1 VVFGLPV
8 PTVAMLIAADI
19 FHVRCLLAAH
29 HSVLAHSNTLWQLQ
43 QGNLP
48 NAVVLSNLVLKTVM
62 SFQTGQAWDHINIK
76 QD

>member
-1 VVFGLPV
+1 VAFGLPV

-19 FHVRCLLAAH
+19 FHVHCLLAAH
-29 HSVLAHSNTLWQLQ
+29 HSVLAHSNTLWQRQ

-48 NAVVLSNLVLKTVM
+48 NAVVLFNLVLKTVM
-62 SFQTGQAWDHINIK
+62 NFQTGQVKDRINIK